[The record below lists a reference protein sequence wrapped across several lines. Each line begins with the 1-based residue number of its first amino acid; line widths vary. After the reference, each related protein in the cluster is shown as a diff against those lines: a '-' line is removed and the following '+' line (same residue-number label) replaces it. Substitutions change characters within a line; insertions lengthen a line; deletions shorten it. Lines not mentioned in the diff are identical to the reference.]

1 MSAPV
6 FDTPRACEDAFY
18 GAFAAC
24 DLGAMMGV
32 WSHDAPLLCIHPGG
46 SPVTSREAI
55 ARSWAGIF
63 EGGGGVRFT
72 LTDLRVVEAADV
84 AVRFVHENIHHG
96 PGLRAM
102 AVVCATNVYVC
113 ESGGWK
119 MCSHHASPGP
129 SAGGIAGD
137 AVH

>member
-1 MSAPV
+1 MV
-6 FDTPRACEDAFY
+6 Q
-18 GAFAAC
+18 
-24 DLGAMMGV
+24 
-32 WSHDAPLLCIHPGG
+32 IGG
-46 SPVTSREAI
+46 SVC
-55 ARSWAGIF
+55 
-63 EGGGGVRFT
+63 FT
-72 LTDLRVVEAADV
+72 LTEHRVVEAEKV

-102 AVVCATNVYVC
+102 AVVCATNVFVR

-129 SAGGIAGD
+129 APRDIAGD